1 MKLIRSLDELKQF
14 RAEAEAAR
22 QRRASQGVQ
31 IVVSTGSCGIAAGA
45 LETLRAIQR
54 QIELDH
60 LTEVFV
66 AETGCAGVCQ
76 HEPIVEIEAAG
87 APRVTYGH
95 VTPEVAARLLREHVG
110 RGQIVQ
116 EYVIEP

>member
-1 MKLIRSLDELKQF
+1 MKLIRSLDDLHRF
-14 RAEAEAAR
+14 REEAEAAR

-54 QIELDH
+54 QIEHDH
-60 LTEVFV
+60 LTNVV
-66 AETGCAGVCQ
+66 VSETGCAGVCQ
-76 HEPIVEIEAAG
+76 HEPIVEVEAAG

-95 VTPEVAARLLREHVG
+95 VTPDAAARILREHLG

>member
-1 MKLIRSLDELKQF
+1 MDLIRSLDDINRF

-45 LETLRAIQR
+45 LETLQAIRR
-54 QIELDH
+54 QIEHDH
-60 LTEVFV
+60 LTDVFV
-66 AETGCAGVCQ
+66 SETGCAGVCQ
-76 HEPIVEIEAAG
+76 HEPIVGVEAAG
-87 APRVTYGH
+87 APLVTYGR
-95 VTPEVAARLLREHVG
+95 VTPEVAARILREHIG